1 MNIEKYL
8 KENNIRSTRGRK
20 SILKI
25 LIESEEPLDAEYIYD
40 KCRQNKE
47 KVDLS
52 TVYRTLELLEQKD
65 VINKFPLDDGRYNYI
80 LKCKWHKHT
89 IKCDF
94 CNKEVEIDCPM
105 IQIKEIIKNKTG
117 FTLLDEEFK
126 FRCVCEECKKD
137 NKNK

>member
-52 TVYRTLELLEQKD
+52 T
-65 VINKFPLDDGRYNYI
+65 
-80 LKCKWHKHT
+80 
-89 IKCDF
+89 
-94 CNKEVEIDCPM
+94 
-105 IQIKEIIKNKTG
+105 
-117 FTLLDEEFK
+117 
-126 FRCVCEECKKD
+126 
-137 NKNK
+137 